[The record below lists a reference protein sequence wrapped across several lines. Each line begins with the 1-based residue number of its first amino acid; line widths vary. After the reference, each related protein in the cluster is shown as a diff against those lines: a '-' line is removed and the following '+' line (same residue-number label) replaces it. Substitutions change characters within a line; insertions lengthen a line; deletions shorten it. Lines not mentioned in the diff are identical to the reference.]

1 MDYKIKYLKYK
12 TKYLAL
18 KQIVNQSG
26 GYLIRKEDKEIIEV
40 IHGQTEVKLNTTND
54 TIKYL
59 QKNNL
64 IKWQKISTFCRFISK
79 KYRESIKT
87 NKKNIK
93 IYLKY
98 FTNIFYIVITGH
110 HREKSRSAEA
120 DLTLEKGT

>member
-1 MDYKIKYLKYK
+1 MGKKMHPERQNVPNKNE
-12 TKYLAL
+12 L
-18 KQIVNQSG
+18 KQKYIKNILN
-26 GYLIRKEDKEIIEV
+26 LIRK
-40 IHGQTEVKLNTTND
+40 
-54 TIKYL
+54 
-59 QKNNL
+59 NNF
-64 IKWQKISTFCRFISK
+64 IKWQKIWTFCRFISK
-79 KYRESIKT
+79 KCRESIKT